1 MNFLMDT
8 ANLDSIRYGVEYF
21 PVIGVT
27 TNPTLITREEVP
39 DPAAHIAAIR
49 EIIGPDRQLHVQ
61 LTETEE
67 EQMLAEA
74 EAIVA
79 LTGKNTY
86 LKVPVSPLGLR
97 VTRAL
102 SEQGYGVTETAILSV
117 GQAVLASRAGARYVA
132 PYVSRLDNIN
142 GRGADVVAQIA
153 EIFDTFDIG
162 TEILAASFKTVQQIV
177 DVGLAGGQNA
187 TVNPDLLRQLVSHP
201 LTDSGIA
208 GFAGDWKRQYG
219 ERTLLRFLKK

>member
-97 VTRAL
+97 VTRAR

-117 GQAVLASRAGARYVA
+117 GQAVLAARAGAR
-132 PYVSRLDNIN
+132 
-142 GRGADVVAQIA
+142 
-153 EIFDTFDIG
+153 
-162 TEILAASFKTVQQIV
+162 
-177 DVGLAGGQNA
+177 
-187 TVNPDLLRQLVSHP
+187 
-201 LTDSGIA
+201 
-208 GFAGDWKRQYG
+208 
-219 ERTLLRFLKK
+219 

>member
-21 PVIGVT
+21 PGIGVT

-102 SEQGYGVTETAILSV
+102 SEQTSPSRRIRDSTGSRS
-117 GQAVLASRAGARYVA
+117 QAVTTTM
-132 PYVSRLDNIN
+132 
-142 GRGADVVAQIA
+142 
-153 EIFDTFDIG
+153 E
-162 TEILAASFKTVQQIV
+162 EK
-177 DVGLAGGQNA
+177 
-187 TVNPDLLRQLVSHP
+187 LV
-201 LTDSGIA
+201 
-208 GFAGDWKRQYG
+208 
-219 ERTLLRFLKK
+219 